1 MPNMGLRAQ
10 SRWSP
15 VEWKEPSM
23 ADEDRPSGHG
33 IKWRAR
39 RRGDPVPYWFASRRA
54 IEKGYPVKAVNLS
67 GSSNVL
73 ERAKRLQTEMLSW
86 LDGPRNLV
94 SFDGTFRSLLDLYE
108 RDPES
113 KFHTIEES
121 SRSSYSVYLRKLYR
135 HIGPLRIDGCDGRD
149 VSRWFAIWR
158 DDNGRDRL
166 KRAKMT
172 MAVLKAAL
180 RFGVICRQPGC
191 RDFQIILGE
200 LRFETPVSRTHAP
213 TAEQMIAARSAA
225 HENGAPLRA
234 LVYALQ
240 FETTLRQWDIVGKWV
255 GLSDPRPSAITFK
268 SKKWIGPMVAS
279 IDGRMILKVTPSKTR
294 KTTGVTLTFDLAAC
308 PMVQEEIA
316 ALTGRSGP
324 LIVNERTGRPYSPV
338 EFNDG
343 WRADY
348 ALAGLPADLWNRDT
362 RAGGVTE
369 GTRSGASK
377 DDRRMLAGHARE
389 ETTDI
394 YDREQ
399 IEVHRR
405 VMASRTTWRKN
416 STKTD

>member
-1 MPNMGLRAQ
+1 MPSTGLRAL

-39 RRGDPVPYWFASRRA
+39 RRGDPVPYWFASRKA

-67 GSSNVL
+67 GSTNVVD
-73 ERAKRLQTEMLSW
+73 RAKRLQAEMLSW
-86 LDGPRNLV
+86 LDGPQKLV

-113 KFHTIEES
+113 SFHQVEETT
-121 SRSSYSVYLRKLYR
+121 RDSYSVYLRKLYS
-135 HIGPLRIDGCDGRD
+135 HIGALRIDACDGRD
-149 VSRWFAIWR
+149 VRRWFAAWR
-158 DDNGRDRL
+158 NDNGRDRL
-166 KRAKMT
+166 PRARMAL
-172 MAVLKAAL
+172 AVLKAAVS
-180 RFGVICRQPGC
+180 FGVVCRRPGC
-191 RDFQIILGE
+191 RDFQDVLSE
-200 LRFETPVSRTHAP
+200 LEFQTPDSRTHAP
-213 TAEQMIAARSAA
+213 TAEQMGAARRAA
-225 HENGAPLRA
+225 RENGAPLRA
-234 LVYALQ
+234 LVYAIE
-240 FETTLRQWDIVGKWV
+240 FETTLRQWDIIGKWV
-255 GLSDPRPSAITFK
+255 RLSDPRPSAITYK
-268 SKKWIGPMVAS
+268 SRKWIGPMVAS
-279 IDGRMILKVTPSKTR
+279 IDSRMILKVTPSKTR

-316 ALTGRSGP
+316 ILEGRSGP

-348 ALAGLPADLWNRDT
+348 ALAGLPGDLWNRDT

-405 VMASRTTWRKN
+405 VMASRTIWRKN